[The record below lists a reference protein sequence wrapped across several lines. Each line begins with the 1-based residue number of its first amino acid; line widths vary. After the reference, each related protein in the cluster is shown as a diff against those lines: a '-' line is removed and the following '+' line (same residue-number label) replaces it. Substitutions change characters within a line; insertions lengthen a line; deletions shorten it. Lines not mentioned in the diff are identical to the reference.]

1 MPAEIDWDTTVGK
14 ADDVRRVFDTMTVL
28 MAAMEG
34 PAGPAYQVLQLVQLP
49 VLPGD
54 DGESRAGAR

>member
-1 MPAEIDWDTTVGK
+1 MPAEMDWDTTVGK
-14 ADDVRRVFDTMTVL
+14 ADDVRRVFDAMTVL
-28 MAAMEG
+28 MAAMES
-34 PAGPAYQVLQLVQLP
+34 PDRPAYQVLQLVQLT

>member
-1 MPAEIDWDTTVGK
+1 MPAETDWDTTVGK
-14 ADDVRRVFDTMTVL
+14 ADDVRRVFDAMTVL

-34 PAGPAYQVLQLVQLP
+34 PDRPAYQVLQLVQLP
-49 VLPGD
+49 ILPGD

>member
-1 MPAEIDWDTTVGK
+1 MPAEMDWDTTVGN
-14 ADDVRRVFDTMTVL
+14 ADDVRWVFDAMTVL

-34 PAGPAYQVLQLVQLP
+34 PDRPAYQVLQLVQLP

-54 DGESRAGAR
+54 DGDSRAGGG

>member
-1 MPAEIDWDTTVGK
+1 MAAEMDWDTTVGK

-34 PAGPAYQVLQLVQLP
+34 PDRPAYQVLQLVQLP

-54 DGESRAGAR
+54 DGESRAGGR

>member
-1 MPAEIDWDTTVGK
+1 MDWDTTVGK
-14 ADDVRRVFDTMTVL
+14 ADDVRRVFDAMTVL
-28 MAAMEG
+28 MAAMES
-34 PAGPAYQVLQLVQLP
+34 PDRPAYQVLQLVQLT